1 MEKADLLMKQGVREH
16 VFPGGVLLVSKQGNT
31 IFHSAYGKANIY
43 SDLSVDKDTMFDLAS
58 LTKPLATTLAVM
70 KLIEKGALIL
80 EDPLGRMLPEFKG
93 TPKETIT
100 VRQLLD
106 HTSGL
111 PDYRPYYQE
120 LMPVSYDR
128 RRTVLKELLV
138 KEKLIHPSG
147 KTTVYS
153 DLGFMILGWI
163 VETVSGLRLNS
174 FVEKSIYS
182 PMGLTNLFF
191 IPINESGTGTDTG
204 NRRFAATE
212 TCPWRKRVVEG
223 IVHDDNAFITGGVEG
238 HAGLFGT
245 AGEVNRLLV
254 NLLDALYNESDS
266 GIFDKEILHRFF
278 RIPDNK
284 NRRALGFDIPSRKD
298 SSSGKYFS
306 EHTVGHLGYTGTSF
320 WMDIDRSIIVI
331 LLTNRIHP
339 DRGNEKIKTFR
350 PQLHDAVMQ
359 QLT

>member
-1 MEKADLLMKQGVREH
+1 MEKADHLMKQAVREH

-31 IFHSAYGKANIY
+31 IFHNAYGKANIY
-43 SDLSVDKDTMFDLAS
+43 SGLSVDKDTIFDLAS
-58 LTKPLATTLAVM
+58 LTKPLATTLAVV
-70 KLIEKGALIL
+70 KLIEKGAVTL
-80 EDPLGRMLPEFKG
+80 EDTLGSMLPEFKG

-100 VRQLLD
+100 VCQLLD

-111 PDYRPYYQE
+111 PDYRPYYRD
-120 LMPVSYDR
+120 LVRISYDR
-128 RRTVLKELLV
+128 RRPALKELLV
-138 KEKLIHPSG
+138 KEELVHPSG
-147 KTTVYS
+147 QTTVYS

-163 VETVSGLRLNS
+163 VEAVSGLRLNS

-182 PMGLTNLFF
+182 PMGLTSLFF
-191 IPINESGTGTDTG
+191 IPVNESGIGTGTG

-212 TCPWRKRVVEG
+212 KCPWRKRVVEG

-254 NLLDALYNESDS
+254 NLLETLYNETGS
-266 GIFDKEILHRFF
+266 GILNKEILRRFF
-278 RIPDNK
+278 RIPNEK
-284 NRRALGFDIPSRKD
+284 HGRALGFDIPSPND

-306 EHTVGHLGYTGTSF
+306 DHTVGHLGFTGTSF
-320 WMDIDRSIIVI
+320 WMDLTRSVVVV

-350 PQLHDAVMQ
+350 PGLHDAVMQ
-359 QLT
+359 QLI